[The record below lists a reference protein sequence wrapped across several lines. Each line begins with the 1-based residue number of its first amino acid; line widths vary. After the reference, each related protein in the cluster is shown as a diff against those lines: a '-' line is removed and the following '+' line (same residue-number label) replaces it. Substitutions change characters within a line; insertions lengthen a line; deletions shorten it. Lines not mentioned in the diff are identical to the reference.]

1 MQLAKRNSK
10 QASKNVALK
19 RYSNVRPSLWVSA
32 LVKQAQARKSDFQ
45 NNKQLGRD
53 RFQIIKLI
61 YPLSKKSIH
70 SDYCSTKPIPVI

>member
-1 MQLAKRNSK
+1 MTDGLELNKNWKKVVQLANRNSR

-19 RYSNVRPSLWVSA
+19 RYSNVRPSLWLSA

-53 RFQIIKLI
+53 RF
-61 YPLSKKSIH
+61 
-70 SDYCSTKPIPVI
+70 